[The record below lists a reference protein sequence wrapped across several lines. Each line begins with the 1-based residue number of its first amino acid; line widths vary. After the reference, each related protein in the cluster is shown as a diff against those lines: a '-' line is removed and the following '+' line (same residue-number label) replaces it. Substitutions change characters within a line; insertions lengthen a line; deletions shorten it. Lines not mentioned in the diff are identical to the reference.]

1 MPNPTTLIN
10 SATGRCFS
18 YSEFTNQT
26 KILAASLQNLT
37 GLSKGDTA
45 FILSPNSTEISRQI
59 KLSKAVIVFVV
70 SSTCHKLPTMRYR
83 TILIDSPEFESVL
96 SSSSRELCPASK
108 DIFSSATG
116 EGVTDVVAV
125 YGALFSCIWVFDS
138 VKSVALSE
146 TVVLMER
153 VTDVAVAV
161 ALPVLVTMAKG
172 DVTDGYDLRL
182 LVFTTEGSSPL
193 FVYSAAFWNLE
204 LIRFVFQ
211 VGDKTREDVDYSE
224 EEIDRGFQEFAVGS
238 SYVQDTREV
247 LCFGTFR
254 TQLDPLGV
262 FVFLD
267 VDRTKLLLR

>member
-1 MPNPTTLIN
+1 
-10 SATGRCFS
+10 
-18 YSEFTNQT
+18 
-26 KILAASLQNLT
+26 
-37 GLSKGDTA
+37 
-45 FILSPNSTEISRQI
+45 
-59 KLSKAVIVFVV
+59 
-70 SSTCHKLPTMRYR
+70 MRYR

-153 VTDVAVAV
+153 FDLRKMWRAVGEFRVTDVAVAV

-204 LIRFVFQ
+204 IM
-211 VGDKTREDVDYSE
+211 
-224 EEIDRGFQEFAVGS
+224 
-238 SYVQDTREV
+238 
-247 LCFGTFR
+247 
-254 TQLDPLGV
+254 PL
-262 FVFLD
+262 
-267 VDRTKLLLR
+267 

>member
-1 MPNPTTLIN
+1 
-10 SATGRCFS
+10 
-18 YSEFTNQT
+18 
-26 KILAASLQNLT
+26 
-37 GLSKGDTA
+37 
-45 FILSPNSTEISRQI
+45 
-59 KLSKAVIVFVV
+59 
-70 SSTCHKLPTMRYR
+70 MRYQ

-96 SSSSRELCPASK
+96 SSSSRELCPASNDYVLVGDYRTSQRCDADSSELDCDCR
-108 DIFSSATG
+108 DIFSLATG
-116 EGVTDVVAV
+116 EGVTGVVAV

-138 VKSVALSE
+138 VKSVALRE

-153 VTDVAVAV
+153 FDLRKMWRAVGEFRVTDVAVAM
-161 ALPVLVTMAKG
+161 ARPVLVTMAKG
-172 DVTDGYDLRL
+172 DVTDGYDLRSLDRVDCGGAPLGKDVIRAFSTKFSGVL
-182 LVFTTEGSSPL
+182 LHQ
-193 FVYSAAFWNLE
+193 

-211 VGDKTREDVDYSE
+211 VGDKTREDVDYAE

>member
-1 MPNPTTLIN
+1 
-10 SATGRCFS
+10 
-18 YSEFTNQT
+18 
-26 KILAASLQNLT
+26 
-37 GLSKGDTA
+37 
-45 FILSPNSTEISRQI
+45 
-59 KLSKAVIVFVV
+59 
-70 SSTCHKLPTMRYR
+70 MRYR

-96 SSSSRELCPASK
+96 SSSSRELCPASNDYVLVGDYQPNQRCDAYSSELDCDCR

-153 VTDVAVAV
+153 FDLRKMWRAVGEFRVTDVAVAV

-182 LVFTTEGSSPL
+182 VTIICLLGRVLESGDNAVMKS
-193 FVYSAAFWNLE
+193 FVP

-238 SYVQDTREV
+238 SYVQDTRE
-247 LCFGTFR
+247 LFFSSNY
-254 TQLDPLGV
+254 
-262 FVFLD
+262 
-267 VDRTKLLLR
+267 

>member
-1 MPNPTTLIN
+1 
-10 SATGRCFS
+10 
-18 YSEFTNQT
+18 
-26 KILAASLQNLT
+26 
-37 GLSKGDTA
+37 
-45 FILSPNSTEISRQI
+45 
-59 KLSKAVIVFVV
+59 
-70 SSTCHKLPTMRYR
+70 MRYR

-153 VTDVAVAV
+153 FDLRKMWRAVGEFRVTDVAVAV

-172 DVTDGYDLRL
+172 DVTDGYDL
-182 LVFTTEGSSPL
+182 
-193 FVYSAAFWNLE
+193 
-204 LIRFVFQ
+204 
-211 VGDKTREDVDYSE
+211 REDVDYSE

-238 SYVQDTREV
+238 SYVQDTRE
-247 LCFGTFR
+247 LFFSSNY
-254 TQLDPLGV
+254 
-262 FVFLD
+262 
-267 VDRTKLLLR
+267 